1 MDAHSFR
8 LLCTELVPFLEGA
21 RVMKVYGP
29 LPHTIVL
36 LLQMGPRKV
45 RLVCST
51 HTAHPAFFVTHV
63 ALPNP
68 QTPRADVMRL
78 RKYIGGKRLGRGVA
92 HFASRRLAVPVLG
105 AAVQV
110 AEGTKART
118 AAKGA
123 PHDAGDYAAPAASTI
138 IAHGTGDYA
147 APGAPAATLCS
158 GTDAAAERPLWLVLD
173 LREGVSL
180 AHALPEGMAE
190 PPLWPPAE
198 VVAGLCEQPH
208 NTRKRANM
216 REDSGLWQQYSLLT
230 PLLRETVGALECPEA
245 QALMIDLE
253 AEGDALFY
261 YGKGGLV
268 PQLYSAWPLPPAVAA
283 RRKLEELPEAFLT
296 AALFQ
301 PLVGPQGGEH
311 APDSSCADE
320 ACQGASHEGE
330 QGKRPWLW
338 RLAQEGGLAPCPML
352 SLASAVDEQA
362 FLAAIEQRQE
372 RQQAEP
378 EKKQAKKEARL
389 RTRLEEERTRL
400 EGLLALRETAKC
412 LQEHL
417 WRFGAEEKQAV
428 VVLPMVQGEDVE
440 ERTIPL
446 DPLLTVR
453 ENMAYMF
460 RQSARGA
467 RGLAFLEARLRG
479 EAGPMATGQKGAGQK
494 GLGNA
499 LPQEAKGQGAL
510 AGKAPATAEGKSLRP
525 TAHGLRDA
533 LQEKHV
539 ACFVSTDGY
548 AILRGKNAQGNQRL
562 LKLGQPYDYW
572 LHSQGGPSA
581 HAIIRRK
588 HSGEELPESTLQ
600 EAAVLVGLKS
610 WQSEDA
616 KADIMVAELRHVRSP
631 KGSATGAVHVDK
643 TLRSLVVALDAT
655 LEATLA
661 ALLDG

>member
-51 HTAHPAFFVTHV
+51 HTAHPAFIVTHV

-105 AAVQV
+105 AGVQAV
-110 AEGTKART
+110 EGTKART

-123 PHDAGDYAAPAASTI
+123 TSGAGDYTAAAPSTTFAHGVDRFAAPAPP
-138 IAHGTGDYA
+138 DF
-147 APGAPAATLCS
+147 APAVN
-158 GTDAAAERPLWLVLD
+158 TDAAAERPLWLVLD

-180 AHALPEGMAE
+180 APALPEGMAE

-198 VVAGLCEQPH
+198 VVASLCEQPH
-208 NTRKRANM
+208 NPRKRSDV
-216 REDSGLWQQYSLLT
+216 REDSGPWQQYSLLT
-230 PLLRETVGALECPEA
+230 PLLRETVAALECPEA
-245 QALMIDLE
+245 QALLIDLE
-253 AEGDALFY
+253 AEGDALYF

-268 PQLYSAWPLPPAVAA
+268 PQLYSAWPLPPVVAA
-283 RRKLEELPEAFLT
+283 RRKLEELPAPFFA

-301 PLVGPQGGEH
+301 PQDSPQEDDDVQDGQQE
-311 APDSSCADE
+311 P
-320 ACQGASHEGE
+320 E
-330 QGKRPWLW
+330 QAKRPWLW
-338 RLAQEGGLAPCPML
+338 RLAQEGGLVPCPML
-352 SLASAVDEQA
+352 SLASAVEEQA
-362 FLAAIEQRQE
+362 FLVAIEQRQE

-417 WRFGAEEKQAV
+417 WRFGPEEKQAV
-428 VVLPMVQGEDVE
+428 VVLPMQHGEDVE
-440 ERTIPL
+440 ERTIAL

-479 EAGPMATGQKGAGQK
+479 EAGPMAAGQKGAGQK
-494 GLGNA
+494 GLGNV
-499 LPQEAKGQGAL
+499 LPHEAKGQGAL
-510 AGKAPATAEGKSLRP
+510 AGKAPAPAEGKGLRP

-588 HSGEELPESTLQ
+588 HSGEELPETTLH

-643 TLRSLVVALDAT
+643 TLRSMVVALDAT
-655 LEATLA
+655 LEAGLA

>member
-8 LLCTELVPFLEGA
+8 VLCTDLVPFLEGA

-68 QTPRADVMRL
+68 QTPRADVMCL

-105 AAVQV
+105 AAAQV
-110 AEGTKART
+110 VEGTKART

-123 PHDAGDYAAPAASTI
+123 TPGAGDYAAPVALAAI
-138 IAHGTGDYA
+138 LPTGA
-147 APGAPAATLCS
+147 
-158 GTDAAAERPLWLVLD
+158 DAGAERPLWLVLD
-173 LREGVSL
+173 LREGISL
-180 AHALPEGMAE
+180 APALPEGMAE

-198 VVAGLCEQPH
+198 VVAGLCELPH
-208 NTRKRANM
+208 NSQKR
-216 REDSGLWQQYSLLT
+216 RDGPEDSGPWQQYSLLT
-230 PLLRETVGALECPEA
+230 PLLRETLAALECPEA

-283 RRKLEELPEAFLT
+283 RRKLEEMPAPFLA

-301 PLVGPQGGEH
+301 SQHSPHEVDDVQDTFG
-311 APDSSCADE
+311 ADE
-320 ACQGASHEGE
+320 ASQDDSHGAEE
-330 QGKRPWLW
+330 GKRPWLW
-338 RLAQEGGLAPCPML
+338 RLAEEGGLVPCPML
-352 SLASAVDEQA
+352 SLASAVEEQA

-378 EKKQAKKEARL
+378 GKKQAKKEARL

-428 VVLPMVQGEDVE
+428 VVLPMVQEECME
-440 ERTIPL
+440 ERTIAL
-446 DPLLTVR
+446 NPLLTVR
-453 ENMAYMF
+453 ENMAHMF

-479 EAGPMATGQKGAGQK
+479 EAVAMGPGPGKKGATPAAK
-494 GLGNA
+494 GAFGPGNA
-499 LPQEAKGQGAL
+499 LQQATKMAGQD
-510 AGKAPATAEGKSLRP
+510 AGKAMRP

-539 ACFVSTDGY
+539 ACFVSSDGY

-588 HSGEELPESTLQ
+588 HSGEELPETTLQ

-643 TLRSLVVALDAT
+643 TLRSMVVALDAT

-661 ALLDG
+661 ALLDD

>member
-1 MDAHSFR
+1 
-8 LLCTELVPFLEGA
+8 
-21 RVMKVYGP
+21 MKVYGP

-78 RKYIGGKRLGRGVA
+78 RKYVGGKRLGRGVA

-105 AAVQV
+105 AAAQV
-110 AEGTKART
+110 VEGTKART

-123 PHDAGDYAAPAASTI
+123 TPGAGDSMVSVVPGAAPTAVFATATHAAI
-138 IAHGTGDYA
+138 
-147 APGAPAATLCS
+147 
-158 GTDAAAERPLWLVLD
+158 DAAAERPLWLVLD

-180 AHALPEGMAE
+180 APALPEDMAE

-198 VVAGLCEQPH
+198 VVAGLCEHPH
-208 NTRKRANM
+208 STRERPEVRPVA
-216 REDSGLWQQYSLLT
+216 REDSTPWQQYSLLT
-230 PLLRETVGALECPEA
+230 PLLRETLAALECPEA

-261 YGKGGLV
+261 YGKGELV

-283 RRKLEELPEAFLT
+283 RRKLQEMPAPFLA

-301 PLVGPQGGEH
+301 PQNSPQEEDDAQGVLH
-311 APDSSCADE
+311 E
-320 ACQGASHEGE
+320 AEE
-330 QGKRPWLW
+330 GKRPWLW
-338 RLAQEGGLAPCPML
+338 RLAEQDTLVPCPML
-352 SLASAVDEQA
+352 SLASAVEEQA
-362 FLAAIEQRQE
+362 FLAAVEQRHE

-400 EGLLALRETAKC
+400 EGLLGLRENAKC

-417 WRFGAEEKQAV
+417 WRFGPEEKQAV
-428 VVLPMVQGEDVE
+428 VVLPMVQGEGME

-446 DPLLTVR
+446 NPLLTVR
-453 ENMAYMF
+453 ENMAHMF

-479 EAGPMATGQKGAGQK
+479 EAGPMAAGQKGPGQKGAGNNLQ
-494 GLGNA
+494 
-499 LPQEAKGQGAL
+499 QEGKRQGAV
-510 AGKAPATAEGKSLRP
+510 AGKALAAGEGKGMRP

-588 HSGEELPESTLQ
+588 HSAEELPETTLL

-643 TLRSLVVALDAT
+643 TLRSMVVTLDAT
-655 LEATLA
+655 LEAKLA
-661 ALLDG
+661 AFLDG

>member
-1 MDAHSFR
+1 MDAYSFR
-8 LLCTELVPFLEGA
+8 VLCTELVPFLEGA

-51 HTAHPAFFVTHV
+51 HTAHPAFFLTHV

-68 QTPRADVMRL
+68 HTPRADVMRL
-78 RKYIGGKRLGRGVA
+78 RKYIGGKRLGRGVV

-105 AAVQV
+105 AAPQV
-110 AEGTKART
+110 VEGTKART

-123 PHDAGDYAAPAASTI
+123 TSAPGEFAASLDFAAVAS
-138 IAHGTGDYA
+138 IATA
-147 APGAPAATLCS
+147 AG
-158 GTDAAAERPLWLVLD
+158 AERPLWLVLD
-173 LREGVSL
+173 LREGVHL
-180 AHALPEGMAE
+180 APALPEGMGE
-190 PPLWPPAE
+190 PPLWPPAA
-198 VVAGLCEQPH
+198 VVAGLCDQPR
-208 NTRKRANM
+208 NTRQRSTV
-216 REDSGLWQQYSLLT
+216 REESGPWQQYSLLT
-230 PLLRETVGALECPEA
+230 PLLRETLAALECPEA

-253 AEGDALFY
+253 AEGDTLFY
-261 YGKGGLV
+261 YGKGSLV
-268 PQLYSAWPLPPAVAA
+268 PQLYSAWPLPPAVVA
-283 RRKLEELPEAFLT
+283 RRKLEELPAPFLA
-296 AALFQ
+296 AALLQ
-301 PLVGPQGGEH
+301 PQQPTHEEQ
-311 APDSSCADE
+311 E
-320 ACQGASHEGE
+320 AEGAFDGAEP
-330 QGKRPWLW
+330 GKRPWLW
-338 RLAQEGGLAPCPML
+338 RLAEEGGLVPCPML
-352 SLASAVDEQA
+352 TLASMVEEQA
-362 FLAAIEQRQE
+362 FLAAIEQRHE

-400 EGLLALRETAKC
+400 QGLLALRETAKC

-417 WRFGAEEKQAV
+417 WRFGPEEKQAM
-428 VVLPMVQGEDVE
+428 VVLPMLQGETVE
-440 ERTIPL
+440 ERTIAL
-446 DPLLTVR
+446 NPLLTVR
-453 ENMAYMF
+453 ENMAHMF

-479 EAGPMATGQKGAGQK
+479 EAGPMGAQ
-494 GLGNA
+494 
-499 LPQEAKGQGAL
+499 AKGIDRLLHRPEGV
-510 AGKAPATAEGKSLRP
+510 AGPATAPAPATTGAGTAVRS

-539 ACFVSTDGY
+539 ACFVSSDGY

-588 HSGEELPESTLQ
+588 HSGEELPETTLY

-643 TLRSLVVALDAT
+643 TLRSMVVTLDAT
-655 LEATLA
+655 LEAMLA
-661 ALLDG
+661 VALEG